1 MKHHIRSKVA
11 FKRCLG
17 RFPSSSQ
24 MIQCLHKETPPTLM
38 KIEKEENVFDKE
50 ILLASRNVKPSIA

>member
-11 FKRCLG
+11 FKRRLG

-24 MIQCLHKETPPTLM
+24 MIQCYIRKLHRRLM
-38 KIEKEENVFDKE
+38 KIYKEENVFDKE
-50 ILLASRNVKPSIA
+50 ILPASRNVEPSIA